1 MMNDNCNGMTDFR
14 TSSMHKTVL
23 YRAFHR
29 HYFL

>member
-1 MMNDNCNGMTDFR
+1 
-14 TSSMHKTVL
+14 MHKTVL